1 VSTDRPRVLAAGDDF
16 VLTRLLVEAVRAEV
30 GEEVETTGL
39 DLPWPHTPFGDVGEG
54 SSVVHEASGSEDELI
69 AALDGARACVTQM
82 APITRRVLEACPD
95 LELVAISRGGPV
107 NADLVAARERGVTVT
122 FAPGRNASATAEYTI
137 AMMLAAMRRI
147 PASHAGVQAGQ
158 WPSSLYA
165 YDETGL
171 EIEGS
176 TVGLVG
182 CGAIGSR
189 VARVLSAFGAEVLV
203 HDPYADPA
211 TLPEHSRA
219 VELDELLSRSQV
231 VTLHARVTEE
241 TTGILNDAALA
252 ALPDGAVVVN
262 CARGAL
268 LDYAALAAHHPTP
281 SRREPRGGRESS
293 SDRGRRGGSMAPRRE
308 PEEPRHVNDTTGT
321 TRVPRRVNVVPAAD
335 NPGLTPARLSWA
347 PHT

>member
-1 VSTDRPRVLAAGDDF
+1 MSTDRPRVLAAGDDF

-268 LDYAALAAHHPTP
+268 LDYAALAAHLRSGHLYAAGLDVFDTEPLPADHPIR
-281 SRREPRGGRESS
+281 S
-293 SDRGRRGGSMAPRRE
+293 AP
-308 PEEPRHVNDTTGT
+308 
-321 TRVPRRVNVVPAAD
+321 NVVTTPHLAGASRAVAAKAAQIVAGEVGRWHRGESPKNPA
-335 NPGLTPARLSWA
+335 T
-347 PHT
+347 